1 MKTNENHRKTK
12 ENQDLE
18 KHPEKDLGKPP
29 EKTSP
34 PPRQFQPL

>member
-1 MKTNENHRKTK
+1 MKTIGKPKKTKTWKNTLRKTW
-12 ENQDLE
+12 EN
-18 KHPEKDLGKPP
+18 PP